1 MGTRATTSRSTS
13 TSRKHKQTQLE
24 KQPEEEADAQAQ
36 AQAEAQTDATRE
48 TTRRRSRRTSTS
60 TRSTGKAHAQPST
73 QSTSTRKSTKKI
85 PTLTAQTPDD
95 TQQPK
100 LAHRRSFLG
109 GFYKEHSPLQLQ
121 KHQRAYVL
129 GGVGMVQGR
138 GTGAGPCTWQTKE
151 KDEGRTYRTKD
162 EEKEERKENE

>member
-1 MGTRATTSRSTS
+1 MG
-13 TSRKHKQTQLE
+13 
-24 KQPEEEADAQAQ
+24 
-36 AQAEAQTDATRE
+36 
-48 TTRRRSRRTSTS
+48 
-60 TRSTGKAHAQPST
+60 
-73 QSTSTRKSTKKI
+73 TSTRKSTKKI

-138 GTGAGPCTWQTKE
+138 GTGAGPCTWQKKRKTKE

-162 EEKEERKENE
+162 EATGEGQVRTKDEEKEERKKVP

>member
-1 MGTRATTSRSTS
+1 MGTRATTSMGTS

-60 TRSTGKAHAQPST
+60 TRSTG
-73 QSTSTRKSTKKI
+73 TRKSTKKI

-100 LAHRRSFLG
+100 LAHRRSSLG

-129 GGVGMVQGR
+129 GGVGMVQG
-138 GTGAGPCTWQTKE
+138 
-151 KDEGRTYRTKD
+151 
-162 EEKEERKENE
+162 

>member
-1 MGTRATTSRSTS
+1 MG
-13 TSRKHKQTQLE
+13 
-24 KQPEEEADAQAQ
+24 
-36 AQAEAQTDATRE
+36 E
-48 TTRRRSRRTSTS
+48 TTRRRGRRTSTS

-138 GTGAGPCTWQTKE
+138 GTGAGPCTWQKKRKT
-151 KDEGRTYRTKD
+151 KDERRTYRTKDEATGEGQVRTKD
-162 EEKEERKENE
+162 EEKEERKVP